1 MNAVCALAS
10 NETVAWDFVD
20 ALWNTSTP
28 SGRFRYYD
36 GVLYLEAW
44 LHLSGRYRWYL

>member
-10 NETVAWDFVD
+10 TEAVAYDFVD

-44 LHLSGRYRWYL
+44 LHLSGRYRYF